1 MEPINQTHF
10 HPISSDPNTSSA
22 ASPSPFFFSYPRLFN
37 TSFNLSTQSVPFQGS
52 STLMTAII
60 SLTVF
65 MVGLTGNTLA
75 IYVVLRYAKMKT
87 VTNIYIMNLA
97 VADEL
102 YIIGLPFLTTQ
113 NVLSYWPFGSFLCRL
128 VMTADSMNQFTSIFC
143 LTVMSI
149 DRYLAVVHPIRST
162 RWRHPRV
169 ARVVSAAV
177 WGVSFV
183 VVLPVVIFSDVQD
196 TFNSCNMNWPEPKHV
211 WSTAFILYTATV
223 GFFGPLLIICLCYLL
238 IVIKVCKVQFPTK
251 VLSPVNIYPL
261 LSFVPLSSY
270 PLAEPGSSFR
280 SRVSFFSVFIIVIT
294 VTFTLHTIFQIK
306 LSLVFIWKVK
316 SSGARVGFTK
326 RRRSERKVTRMV
338 VVIVVVFVL
347 CWLPFFIINMVN
359 LVVIIPESSITA
371 GIYFFAVILSYVNS
385 CANPV
390 LYGFLSD
397 NFKQSFRKVLSVR
410 SMKCKSNGVDD
421 GDPSAPRTEKTTAH
435 DCILLSPH
443 NQVYLDPQSSQV
455 SPHPPGSPTSHT
467 AADLHCS
474 TPSCQSPSTIPGT
487 GPTTTMV
494 TSKSTSAE
502 APTITALTTTT
513 SSDAIAPCVTKKQ

>member
-1 MEPINQTHF
+1 MEPLDQTYWF
-10 HPISSDPNTSSA
+10 PLASDLNSSSSSSSSSSA
-22 ASPSPFFFSYPRLFN
+22 ATPFHFSYPRLFN
-37 TSFNLSTQSVPFQGS
+37 ISSNMSTQSVPFHGS
-52 STLMTAII
+52 STLMTAVI

-65 MVGLTGNTLA
+65 MVGLTGNSLA

-87 VTNIYIMNLA
+87 VTNIYILNLA

-113 NVLSYWPFGSFLCRL
+113 NVLSYWPFGSFLCRV

-169 ARVVSAAV
+169 AKVVSAAV
-177 WGVSFV
+177 WAVSFV

-196 TFNSCNMNWPEPKHV
+196 TFNSCNMNWPEPKNV

-238 IVIKVCKVQFPTK
+238 IVIKM
-251 VLSPVNIYPL
+251 
-261 LSFVPLSSY
+261 
-270 PLAEPGSSFR
+270 
-280 SRVSFFSVFIIVIT
+280 
-294 VTFTLHTIFQIK
+294 
-306 LSLVFIWKVK
+306 K
-316 SSGARVGFTK
+316 SSGARAGFTK

-359 LVVIIPESSITA
+359 LVVIIPESSATA
-371 GIYFFAVILSYVNS
+371 GIYFFAVILSYANS

-397 NFKQSFRKVLSVR
+397 NFRQSFRKVLCVRSVR
-410 SMKCKSNGVDD
+410 CKANGVDD

-435 DCILLSPH
+435 DCVLLSPRNEAYH
-443 NQVYLDPQSSQV
+443 DPQSSQI
-455 SPHPPGSPTSHT
+455 SPHPPGSPISHT
-467 AADLHCS
+467 AADLHHS
-474 TPSCQSPSTIPGT
+474 TPTCQSLSTCPGI
-487 GPTTTMV
+487 GSTTTTV
-494 TSKSTSAE
+494 TSVMAE
-502 APTITALTTTT
+502 LPIATALTAP
-513 SSDAIAPCVTKKQ
+513 SSPASTAVHEQ